1 MPGVAA
7 IHSNLKQI
15 HAYQKT
21 ENSIIIDPLP
31 VCIQKLFAFAENPCH
46 EIFVRDQAKAPP
58 IRPEYARPCL
68 ALCLTLESEL
78 KPGYRNN
85 CESNNAT
92 IKCGV
97 TRDT

>member
-31 VCIQKLFAFAENPCH
+31 VCIQKLLAFAENPCH
-46 EIFVRDQAKAPP
+46 EIFVRGQPRLHPSGQSMRDHAWH
-58 IRPEYARPCL
+58 
-68 ALCLTLESEL
+68 
-78 KPGYRNN
+78 
-85 CESNNAT
+85 
-92 IKCGV
+92 CG
-97 TRDT
+97 